1 MTLDKPRA
9 AVTVAGFCAFL
20 DLYAPQVVMPQ
31 LAESFHVSEAVAAS
45 TVGISTLAVAISAP
59 LMGLLTDKMRR
70 KPVVLAAMLFLVLPT
85 IMLVLADSLDQ
96 ILLWRFVQG
105 ACLPAIFSATVAYIS
120 EEWPPAE
127 ASGITGYYIAGSALG
142 GFSGRFVTALM
153 TDQFGWK
160 SGSLALTLVTLLC
173 ALVIWRWL
181 PADSKR
187 RAVHSTQI
195 SALEGLRRHLTDP
208 ALLATYAVGFSVLF
222 SMVATFTYVNFH
234 LAQPPFS
241 MSVAALGMIFLV
253 YPIGAF
259 VTPASGFLIR
269 RLGRRGTILLAL
281 STSGAGLLATLGPSL
296 VAVVVGLAL
305 FVTGVFI
312 AQTSAT
318 GFVGQRAKVARTT
331 AVGIYVCCYYLG
343 GSVGAELPGLTVW
356 HAAGWPGCVGLV
368 LLVLAAAAAMAWW
381 AWRPQRQAE
390 LCPAE

>member
-1 MTLDKPRA
+1 MPLDKPRA

-59 LMGLLTDKMRR
+59 LAGLLTDKMRR
-70 KPVVLAAMLFLVLPT
+70 KPVLLFAVLALVLPT
-85 IMLVLADSLDQ
+85 IMLVLADSLTE
-96 ILLWRFVQG
+96 ILVWRFIQG
-105 ACLPAIFSATVAYIS
+105 MFLPAIFSATVAYIS
-120 EEWPPAE
+120 EEWPSAE
-127 ASGITGYYIAGSALG
+127 ASGVTGYYIAGSALG

-153 TDQFGWK
+153 TDHFGWK

-173 ALVIWRWL
+173 ALIIWRWL
-181 PADSKR
+181 PPGGARKNVQV
-187 RAVHSTQI
+187 AQV

-234 LAQPPFS
+234 LSLPPYS
-241 MSVAALGMIFLV
+241 MSVSALGMIFLV

-296 VAVVVGLAL
+296 FEVVIGLAM
-305 FVTGVFI
+305 FVTGVFV

-318 GFVGQRAKVARTT
+318 GYVGQRARVARTT

-356 HAAGWPGCVGLV
+356 HAGGWPGCVGLV
-368 LLVLAAAAAMAWW
+368 LAVLAGAASLAWW
-381 AWRPQRQAE
+381 AWRPQAQ